1 MEENYSQVK
10 AMFSI
15 TKASLK
21 ATFRS
26 PSAVIFSIGFPL
38 IFILVF
44 GFIGEG
50 GGFSVNVALDK
61 TSDTAQSMF
70 INA

>member
-1 MEENYSQVK
+1 MEGRYSQVK

-26 PSAVIFSIGFPL
+26 PSAVIFSIGFPM
-38 IFILVF
+38 ILFLFLDLSVKAEVF
-44 GFIGEG
+44 
-50 GGFSVNVALDK
+50 
-61 TSDTAQSMF
+61 Q
-70 INA
+70 